1 MLTFTANALIVVI
14 AAGVFAQL
22 LAVAW
27 VGGKV
32 LRPRLAAR
40 RRACRTVAPKA
51 DTALALNVRARRRLR
66 RDYRLAL
73 LAARA

>member
-1 MLTFTANALIVVI
+1 MLTFTTNALTVVI
-14 AAGVFAQL
+14 VAGVFAQL

-32 LRPRLAAR
+32 LRPRIVRRCKAR
-40 RRACRTVAPKA
+40 PAGSRNDAV
-51 DTALALNVRARRRLR
+51 ALNVRARRRLR
-66 RDYRLAL
+66 RDYRIAL